1 MNKIN
6 IFNIPTY
13 YNFLEA
19 LYYWLEENFSN
30 QSQSLSQE
38 NAPIIILPS
47 NLAVKEFK
55 KIIAKKEAKKA
66 TKILPKIIAIG
77 ELSYQDIFEIFNHDD
92 NGEELIAV
100 RMNYHEKISNK

>member
-55 KIIAKKEAKKA
+55 KIIAKNLSIEQFNDFLVNTANKKA
-66 TKILPKIIAIG
+66 P
-77 ELSYQDIFEIFNHDD
+77 
-92 NGEELIAV
+92 
-100 RMNYHEKISNK
+100 

>member
-55 KIIAKKEAKKA
+55 KIIAKKEAKK
-66 TKILPKIIAIG
+66 G
-77 ELSYQDIFEIFNHDD
+77 S
-92 NGEELIAV
+92 
-100 RMNYHEKISNK
+100 